1 MDFKGKSFISKILM
15 KVFTLSL
22 VLCALAISVNS
33 CATIFT
39 ATRYPVSFNTTPDGA
54 GIVVEN
60 RSGKVIF
67 KGVTPTTVRLKS
79 AAGYMKREEYIITFT
94 KNGYSQKTINISAEL
109 DGWYIGNILLGGLIG
124 MLIIDPA
131 SGAMYKIAKED
142 RIINET
148 LQPTNE
154 QSFLQVYNINDLP
167 DNVDEETLIRIN

>member
-1 MDFKGKSFISKILM
+1 
-15 KVFTLSL
+15 
-22 VLCALAISVNS
+22 
-33 CATIFT
+33 
-39 ATRYPVSFNTTPDGA
+39 
-54 GIVVEN
+54 
-60 RSGKVIF
+60 
-67 KGVTPTTVRLKS
+67 
-79 AAGYMKREEYIITFT
+79 MKREEYIITFT

-154 QSFLQVYNINDLP
+154 QSFLQVSL
-167 DNVDEETLIRIN
+167 LSRKSG